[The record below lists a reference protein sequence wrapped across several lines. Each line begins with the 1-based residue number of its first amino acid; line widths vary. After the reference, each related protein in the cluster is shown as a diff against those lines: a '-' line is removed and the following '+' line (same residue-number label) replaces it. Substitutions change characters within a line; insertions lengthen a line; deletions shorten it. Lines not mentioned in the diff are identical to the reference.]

1 VLRAE
6 TAAASEALQASRST
20 IPRSPPRLQQLSR
33 FTLDALQS
41 SRLALDALRVQ
52 HIFILFMQDPLAQ
65 HTAAAA
71 ALQALLDKARA
82 AEDVK
87 ARAPAAADRG
97 PAARRAGGFF
107 VRSMLLNRGS

>member
-1 VLRAE
+1 MLRAE

-71 ALQALLDKARA
+71 ALQALLA
-82 AEDVK
+82 AGRSGMEK
-87 ARAPAAADRG
+87 QI
-97 PAARRAGGFF
+97 AGSWSFWVCG
-107 VRSMLLNRGS
+107 METAKMHL